1 MCHCKPPLAE
11 SVLTSWRD
19 VCDEPL
25 FDQLARFRVHLDES
39 LLCHSL
45 PPSNVILRDYRVV
58 LGDYIGKQNP
68 AIRGFPGFPFCL
80 CDLGPLLGAMK
91 KAEERS
97 SKSRKCLPSAE
108 GFVRCAR
115 PKGLRAPWNPG
126 GGAPCTA
133 CLTSAS
139 GGPAGG
145 LSPRAGC
152 RGRAPPTP
160 CRQAWVAPVASGAV
174 SSPLRGCGPHQPLDP
189 PFTRKTRQRP
199 AQGRRALPEWMG
211 VKARAATAQ
220 RLGLD
225 AQERPHAPGW
235 WLGCFSPAACHVANA
250 PGGPPEALL
259 ICSCFARFRRN
270 N

>member
-91 KAEERS
+91 TEERS

-126 GGAPCTA
+126 RGCPPAPHALQAPPAALPGA
-133 CLTSAS
+133 SRR
-139 GGPAGG
+139 GAGV
-145 LSPRAGC
+145 P
-152 RGRAPPTP
+152 GRAPPTP
-160 CRQAWVAPVASGAV
+160 CRQAWVAPVASRGRVLA
-174 SSPLRGCGPHQPLDP
+174 PTGLR
-189 PFTRKTRQRP
+189 
-199 AQGRRALPEWMG
+199 
-211 VKARAATAQ
+211 AT
-220 RLGLD
+220 
-225 AQERPHAPGW
+225 PTP
-235 WLGCFSPAACHVANA
+235 
-250 PGGPPEALL
+250 
-259 ICSCFARFRRN
+259 
-270 N
+270 